1 MAKFL
6 KCTHKDGAALVVNF
20 DYVYQIKEISETTSD
35 GRMLTELSLMDA
47 KSART
52 ISVMDPLHSLE
63 QQLVGK

>member
-6 KCTHKDGAALVVNF
+6 KCTHK
-20 DYVYQIKEISETTSD
+20 D

-52 ISVMDPLHSLE
+52 ISVKDTLHSLE
-63 QQLVGK
+63 QQLVGR